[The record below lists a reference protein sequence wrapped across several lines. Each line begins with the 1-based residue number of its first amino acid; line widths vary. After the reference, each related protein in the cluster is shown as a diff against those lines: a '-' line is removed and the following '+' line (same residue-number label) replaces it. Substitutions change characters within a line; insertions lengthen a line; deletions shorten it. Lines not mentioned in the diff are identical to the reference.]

1 MLNLNETN
9 KYNLFTQGV
18 DMRKGIEC
26 LCGIVHTYHLNP
38 LNGEVYVFT
47 NKNAPLGTW
56 RLVQRLSEE
65 IITFAH
71 GCFICLVASKQPKR
85 ADSSKWNQPFFFRK
99 ARFFIGHQ

>member
-47 NKNAPLGTW
+47 NKSRYLLKMLHWECG
-56 RLVQRLSEE
+56 
-65 IITFAH
+65 
-71 GCFICLVASKQPKR
+71 G
-85 ADSSKWNQPFFFRK
+85 
-99 ARFFIGHQ
+99 

>member
-18 DMRKGIEC
+18 DMHKGIEC

-47 NKNAPLGTW
+47 NKSRYLLKMLHWEREG
-56 RLVQRLSEE
+56 
-65 IITFAH
+65 
-71 GCFICLVASKQPKR
+71 
-85 ADSSKWNQPFFFRK
+85 
-99 ARFFIGHQ
+99 

>member
-47 NKNAPLGTW
+47 NKSRHLLKMLHWERG
-56 RLVQRLSEE
+56 
-65 IITFAH
+65 
-71 GCFICLVASKQPKR
+71 G
-85 ADSSKWNQPFFFRK
+85 
-99 ARFFIGHQ
+99 

>member
-1 MLNLNETN
+1 MLDLNETN

-47 NKNAPLGTW
+47 NKSRYLLKMLHWERG
-56 RLVQRLSEE
+56 
-65 IITFAH
+65 
-71 GCFICLVASKQPKR
+71 G
-85 ADSSKWNQPFFFRK
+85 
-99 ARFFIGHQ
+99 